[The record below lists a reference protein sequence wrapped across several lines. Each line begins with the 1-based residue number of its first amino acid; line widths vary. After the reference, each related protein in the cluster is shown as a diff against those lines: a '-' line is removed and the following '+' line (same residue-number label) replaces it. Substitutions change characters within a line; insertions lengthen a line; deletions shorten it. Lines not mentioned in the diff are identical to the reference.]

1 MAEQELPHG
10 LRHVLI
16 HVTTGAQRFPPRP
29 DSKQDIAL
37 LRAGN
42 RALQRKAKGI
52 EDVFVFVFS
61 RASMRDEEAIAK
73 AMAAYGFP
81 NALFLIRGSLH
92 LDVASE
98 MESYDANDQLVIEAE
113 LEDISIA
120 IDRWLR
126 ENHPGAVAFSGGEY
140 LEANFWWSGVEH
152 ADEVFDWPF
161 DIEAYAKSLPD
172 THRPR
177 AATWLSLLGHAV
189 ELDAIQAT
197 GPDALGRD
205 QAAAWAATLCEWLHG
220 FEAASGNGYNHFSS
234 EYSWELMPS
243 EFFLGFEMAR
253 ISGDD
258 LDSLCDA
265 RGSDVDDLS
274 MAAMQAITG
283 ARRDELRTALSD
295 FFGGD
300 SALFWALYSSIWPAF
315 ENSMSDALAEKL
327 GNVGYDEMA
336 ELDAPWRY
344 VSEEWCDEADD

>member
-1 MAEQELPHG
+1 MDEEGLPHG

-16 HVTTGAQRFPPRP
+16 HVTTGAQKFPPRP

-42 RALQRKAKGI
+42 RALQRKAKGA

-61 RASMRDEEAIAK
+61 QASMRDDEAIAK
-73 AMAAYGFP
+73 AMTAYGFP
-81 NALFLIRGSLH
+81 NALFLIAAGVH
-92 LDVASE
+92 PDVATDKE
-98 MESYDANDQLVIEAE
+98 FLDADDQFVIEAE
-113 LEDISIA
+113 LEDIGIA

-126 ENHPGAVAFSGGEY
+126 ENHPSAVAFSGGEY
-140 LEANFWWSGVEH
+140 QEANFWWSGVEH
-152 ADEVFDWPF
+152 VDEVFDWPF

-172 THRPR
+172 THRQR

-189 ELDAIQAT
+189 DLHEIQAT
-197 GPDALGRD
+197 NPRTLGCD

-234 EYSWELMPS
+234 EYSWKLMPS
-243 EFFLGFEMAR
+243 EFFLGFELAR

-265 RGSDVDDLS
+265 HDSDVDDLD

-283 ARRDELRTALSD
+283 ARRDELRTALSR
-295 FFGGD
+295 FFGSD
-300 SALFWALYSSIWPAF
+300 SVLFWALYSAIWPAF
-315 ENSMSDALAEKL
+315 DKSMSDALAEKL

-344 VSEEWCDEADD
+344 VSEGWCDNADD